1 MLHLIRSLFV
11 RCVLR
16 VNFCQRLALHRQRS
30 ASNVMQENIQSFP
43 DPQIALNVL
52 LAQAVI
58 SQGPT
63 QTVLA
68 YSVQSEK
75 HQPLVQLHVGN
86 ALLLNL
92 VTTGNVLRGNTG
104 KGTYV
109 AHARNANMRM
119 HRT

>member
-1 MLHLIRSLFV
+1 MLEH
-11 RCVLR
+11 
-16 VNFCQRLALHRQRS
+16 
-30 ASNVMQENIQSFP
+30 IQSCL
-43 DPQIALNVL
+43 DRQIALNVL
-52 LAQAVI
+52 LAQAVT

-75 HQPLVQLHVGN
+75 HQPLVQLHVES

-109 AHARNANMRM
+109 ALARNANIQM
-119 HRT
+119 HQT